1 MGKKMIQPQIGA
13 GKTSDMPSGCRICA
27 RAQGEIA
34 VALVGDIDHHRAAE
48 LRAYLDEIILQERP
62 RSLFVDLSG
71 IDFMDSSG
79 LGLIMGRYTLL
90 GRLGGQL
97 ILEHPSEAAKR
108 MIALAAME
116 RFIRIVY

>member
-1 MGKKMIQPQIGA
+1 MGKEAILSQIRGNKA
-13 GKTSDMPSGCRICA
+13 ADMPVGCRICV
-27 RAQGEIA
+27 RAPGEI
-34 VALVGDIDHHRAAE
+34 VAAITGDIDHHRAAE
-48 LRAYLDEIILQERP
+48 LRAYLDEIILQKRP
-62 RSLFVDLSG
+62 SSLLLDLSG

-97 ILEHPSEAAKR
+97 ILEHPSAAAKR